1 MRPTTTMNALT
12 ESARQAH
19 EEVDLYEQAIAAILL
34 QPDSSVRSALLLV
47 AAVLELTA
55 SSLSASTSTGST
67 RTTAL
72 QTSLTASLPGRP
84 S

>member
-1 MRPTTTMNALT
+1 MNALT

-34 QPDSSVRSALLLV
+34 QPDSSVRSPLLLV
-47 AAVLELTA
+47 AAAVLKLTA
-55 SSLSASTSTGST
+55 SSLSFSTSTGST

-72 QTSLTASLPGRP
+72 QTSSTASSPGRP